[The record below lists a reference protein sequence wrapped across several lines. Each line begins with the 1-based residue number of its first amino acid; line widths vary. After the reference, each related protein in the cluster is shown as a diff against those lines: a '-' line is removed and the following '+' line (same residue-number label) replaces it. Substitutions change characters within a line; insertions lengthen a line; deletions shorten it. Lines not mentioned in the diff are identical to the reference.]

1 MTFAHSIRSLIIL
14 FIALTATPAVAQDT
28 LLLKNARIF
37 DVVNGRL
44 SDEAQAVLISG
55 NRILGITNDSS
66 ARADTTIDLQGRVL
80 LPGLIDLHSHLLLHP
95 YNETVWDD
103 QVLKES
109 LELRTIRGT
118 VAAKQTLAAGFTCV
132 RDLGT
137 EGAGFADVAL
147 RDAIAQGIIPG
158 PRVFTATKALVTTG
172 GYGPMGFDPRWE
184 IPVGAQTADGVAEC
198 RKATREQ
205 IAAGADWIKIYAD
218 YRRRSGDPATPTFS
232 PNEINAIVDEA
243 RSANIPVAAHAT
255 TDEAIQRCIA
265 AGVKTIEHGYDA
277 SLETLQMMREK
288 GVVLCP
294 TLAASESISIYQGWD
309 PQNDTDPPRI
319 RKAKQLLKNAL
330 ACGVT
335 IACGSD
341 VGVFAHGENSRELEL
356 MFAYGMS
363 IEEVLRSATVTAA
376 NVLGQNDLGQVNPK
390 YIADLIVVD
399 ENPANNLFTL
409 QAPAMVIKN
418 GQVAFN
424 NIIPDGVSKTTNPPS
439 AQVVEETIQLGS
451 NKELGKL
458 IRQLDMASPNIKT
471 EPGTT
476 APPNARPKTETENDD
491 SDRFQFQLNADGSYS
506 LKDAPITRGD
516 LARYIARQ
524 IGNGIT
530 AAEVT
535 IPNSINQQRV
545 KETQEWLNRLG
556 IKSVQFTGNTP
567 N

>member
-1 MTFAHSIRSLIIL
+1 MTFAQTIRLLTTLLIVS
-14 FIALTATPAVAQDT
+14 ANVAAVAQDT
-28 LLLKNARIF
+28 LLLKNAKIY
-37 DVVNGRL
+37 DVMNGRL
-44 SDEAQAVLISG
+44 ADQTASVLISG
-55 NRILGITNDSS
+55 NRILSITTDP
-66 ARADTTIDLQGRVL
+66 AVRADTTIDLQGRVV

-118 VAAKQTLAAGFTCV
+118 VAANQTLAAGFTSV

-147 RDAIAQGIIPG
+147 RDAIEKGIIPG

-184 IPVGAQTADGVAEC
+184 IPVAAQTADGIAEC

-232 PNEINAIVDEA
+232 QNEINAIVDEA

-277 SLETLQMMREK
+277 SLDTLQLMREK

-294 TLAASESISIYQGWD
+294 TLSASESISIYQGWD
-309 PQNDTDPPRI
+309 PQNEPDPPRI
-319 RKAKQLLKNAL
+319 QKAKQLIKNAL

-363 IEEVLRSATVTAA
+363 IEDVLRSATVTAA
-376 NVLGQNDLGQVNPK
+376 NVLGQNNLGQVTPK
-390 YIADLIVVD
+390 YIADLIVVND
-399 ENPANNLFTL
+399 NPVNNLFTL
-409 QAPAMVIKN
+409 QEPVIVIQN

-424 NIIPDGVSKTTNPPS
+424 YLNPNTVAEATPPS
-439 AQVVEETIQLGS
+439 SSQVVEETIQLGS
-451 NKELGKL
+451 NKKLGEL
-458 IRQLDMASPNIKT
+458 IRKLDMVSPNIKT
-471 EPGTT
+471 EQGT
-476 APPNARPKTETENDD
+476 APPQQERPSTDSKDD
-491 SDRFQFQLNADGSYS
+491 AEARFQFQLNADGSYS
-506 LKDAPITRGD
+506 LKDVPITRGD
-516 LARYIARQ
+516 LARFIARQ
-524 IGNGIT
+524 IGDGVT

-535 IPNSINQQRV
+535 IPTSINQQRL
-545 KETQEWLNRLG
+545 KETEDWLNRLG
-556 IKSVQFTGNTP
+556 VKTV
-567 N
+567 